1 MSNQQS
7 TQPTAVRNPSHAE
20 IPDLDW
26 LRRVPKTD
34 LHCHLGGGIRLSTI
48 LDEAK
53 RQGIELPAYDEISLR
68 PYVVKDDA
76 ESLEDYL
83 KAFKITESVMKDAQA
98 LERVAY
104 ELCEDAHAENVRLLE
119 IRYAPTNYRTESL
132 KLFQIVEAVLA
143 GIARARNDFDM
154 LVGLILCGMKQDK
167 DSIRETAR
175 VASDNKG
182 QGVIGFDLAGPE
194 KGFPTKSYE
203 DDLEKVFTSFLPVT
217 IHAGEAFGAKSIAEA
232 VLYLNARR
240 IGHGTNLFELQG
252 LAEYVEI
259 TGLGL
264 EVCISSNLH
273 TRAIPSIQ
281 SHPVRQM
288 LRRGLRFSLNTD
300 NRTVSDT
307 NITKEMHLAVEELGF
322 NKGAI
327 IKSVKDGVKSSFFQK
342 AEKRWALDK
351 IDQDLA
357 ALDPA

>member
-1 MSNQQS
+1 MSRQQF
-7 TQPTAVRNPSHAE
+7 TKPTTVRRDSHAE

-26 LRRVPKTD
+26 LQRVPKTD

-53 RQGIELPAYDEISLR
+53 RQGIELPAHDETSLY
-68 PYVVKDDA
+68 PYVVKDAA

-83 KAFKITESVMKDAQA
+83 EAFKITESVMKDAQA

-104 ELCEDAHAENVRLLE
+104 ELCEDAHAENVHLLE

-143 GIARARNDFDM
+143 GIERARNDFDM

-167 DSIRETAR
+167 DSIREA
-175 VASDNKG
+175 VSLAAEYKG
-182 QGVIGFDLAGPE
+182 NGVVGFDLAGPE
-194 KGFPTKSYE
+194 RGYRTKSYE
-203 DDLEKVFTSFLPVT
+203 PLLAKVFASFLPVT
-217 IHAGEAFGAKSIAEA
+217 IHAGEAYGAKSIAEA
-232 VLYLNARR
+232 VIYLNARR

-252 LAEYVEI
+252 LADYVEV

-264 EVCISSNLH
+264 EVCLSSNLH

-288 LRRGLRFSLNTD
+288 MRRGLRFSLNTD

-307 NITKEMHLAVEELGF
+307 NITKEMQLAVNELGF
-322 NKGAI
+322 TKGSI
-327 IKSVKDGVKSSFFQK
+327 IKSVKDGVKSSFFHK
-342 AEKRWALDK
+342 AEKRWVLDK
-351 IDQDLA
+351 IDQDLTT
-357 ALDPA
+357 LDPA